1 MPWQSNGGDNN
12 PWGKKPEGKGQETGS
27 DKPQRPRQPIDPDII
42 QINDFFKKSQQQ
54 FRGMFPGKGK
64 GGGNPFAV
72 FAGIGAIVIVL
83 WLVTGFYR
91 VRPSEV
97 GIETTFG
104 VWTNKAATLSDGLH
118 FHWPSPIGESK
129 IVNVTGERRVSIG
142 YKDSPRDPNL
152 RQDVPGESLMLTGDE
167 NIVDVDFRI
176 TWDIKN
182 AGDFL
187 FNIDDPLSAVKRAG
201 ESAMREIIGQKPFTF
216 VLSDKRRDIESAVVV
231 RAQELLDDLNSGIR
245 VRAVF
250 LEAVNP
256 PASVVDAFREVQR
269 ARTDAETAKNQA
281 ESYRNDILPKAE
293 GQAIAVVQE
302 AQGYR
307 EKVISQARGD
317 ADRFRAVHQAYLS
330 GREVTSTRLYYET
343 VEQVL
348 RGANKIVVDNEKQSV
363 TPYFLPVPGLG
374 GGGAVPPKGQ

>member
-1 MPWQSNGGDNN
+1 MTWQGDGDNNN
-12 PWGKKPEGKGQETGS
+12 PWGKKPDGRKPETGS
-27 DKPQRPRQPIDPDII
+27 DKSQKPRQPIDADVI
-42 QINDFFKKSQQQ
+42 QINDFLKKGQEH
-54 FRGMFPGKGK
+54 FRGMFTGKGK
-64 GGGNPFAV
+64 GGGNPV
-72 FAGIGAIVIVL
+72 PMFAGIVGILILL

-104 VWTNKAATLSDGLH
+104 VWSNNNETLSDGLH
-118 FHWPSPIGESK
+118 FHWPSPIGESR

-187 FNIDDPLSAVKRAG
+187 FKIDDPLAAVKRAG

-231 RAQELLDDLNSGIR
+231 RAQELLDDLQSGIR

-307 EKVISQARGD
+307 EKVVSQAKGD

-330 GREVTSTRLYYET
+330 GKEVTSTRLYYET

-363 TPYFLPVPGLG
+363 TPYLLPVPGLG
-374 GGGAVPPKGQ
+374 GGGSVPPKGQ